1 MIWEVS
7 CIVYMCMVLSWA
19 PPTKIEP
26 CFQDGGPSPDGA
38 LREPA
43 GLRGS
48 FGWSTAAL
56 VEDFGCTA
64 RVSGNCQ
71 GERVVSWDFWVWKW
85 STPQKLMDLMVWSS
99 SSLFKMAF
107 WLGLWAF
114 FCLSERRSPV
124 KLAIWWYNLCC
135 FPQFSSSFPV
145 FPPFYPCFPPV
156 SPHFPWHFPWWFPCA
171 SPSEDLRL
179 AEASLEELL
188 RHRRHTAF
196 YKAGAEL
203 PKPH

>member
-1 MIWEVS
+1 MGGRPQMAPCGSPQVS
-7 CIVYMCMVLSWA
+7 VARSA
-19 PPTKIEP
+19 E
-26 CFQDGGPSPDGA
+26 A
-38 LREPA
+38 LQRSLKTSDA
-43 GLRGS
+43 Q
-48 FGWSTAAL
+48 L
-56 VEDFGCTA
+56 VSLE
-64 RVSGNCQ
+64 NCQ

-188 RHRRHTAF
+188 RHGRHTAF

>member
-1 MIWEVS
+1 MYNIHVHGVIVS
-7 CIVYMCMVLSWA
+7 TPNKDRTLFPGC
-19 PPTKIEP
+19 
-26 CFQDGGPSPDGA
+26 GA
-38 LREPA
+38 VPRWRPA
-43 GLRGS
+43 GARRSPWLVRLKHCSARWRLRTHSSCLWKLPRRAG
-48 FGWSTAAL
+48 
-56 VEDFGCTA
+56 
-64 RVSGNCQ
+64 RVLGFL
-71 GERVVSWDFWVWKW
+71 GLKMEYPPK
-85 STPQKLMDLMVWSS
+85 KLMDLMVWSS
-99 SSLFKMAF
+99 SSLLKMAF

-114 FCLSERRSPV
+114 FCLPERRSPV